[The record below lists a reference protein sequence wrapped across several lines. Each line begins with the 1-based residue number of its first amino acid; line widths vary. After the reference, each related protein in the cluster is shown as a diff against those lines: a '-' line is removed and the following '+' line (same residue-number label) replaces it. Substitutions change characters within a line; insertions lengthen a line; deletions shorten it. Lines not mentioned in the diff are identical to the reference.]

1 MAATAK
7 EPAAKKPAA
16 AKPAAAKP
24 AAEMIPDGSIIDG
37 VHYHQH
43 DIVIVGAGGAGMR
56 AAIEAGPHANTAVIS
71 KLYPTRSHTGAAQGG
86 MAAALANVEEDNWE
100 WHTYDT
106 VKGGDYL
113 VDQDAAEILAKEAI
127 DAVLDLE
134 NMGLPFNRT
143 PEGKIDQRR
152 FGGHTREHGAAP
164 VRRACYAADRT
175 GHMILQTLFQNC
187 VRLGINFFNEY
198 YVLDMVMS
206 TVKGKQVPSG
216 VVAYELATG
225 DLHVFQGKA
234 VIFATGGFG
243 KIFKTTS
250 NAHTLTGDGVG
261 IIWRKGLPLE
271 DMEFFQFHP
280 TGLAGL
286 GILLSEAAR
295 GEGAILR
302 NASGERFMERYTPTL
317 KDLAPRDIVARSM
330 ALEIREGRG
339 AGPNKDY
346 LYLDITHLEPA
357 VIDEKLPDITE
368 FARTYLG
375 VEPYTEPVPVL
386 PTAHYAMGGIPT
398 NNNAEVLRN
407 NTDVVA
413 GLYAAGEC
421 ACVSVHGS
429 NRLGTNSL
437 LDINVFGKRA
447 GQNAVKYVKT
457 APWVPLPKDPAKG
470 IRDLLD
476 RVRAGDG
483 SERIAVIRKEL
494 QDSMDRNAQIFR
506 TEESLKE
513 VTELIETLRARYKNI
528 RIQDKGKRY
537 NTDLLEAVELGFLL
551 DLAEVLVYSARS
563 RHESRGGHM
572 REDYPKRDDENFLV
586 HTMAYRTGDPES
598 ADAGDHITLGWK
610 PVVITNYPPMERKY

>member
-1 MAATAK
+1 MTDYA
-7 EPAAKKPAA
+7 
-16 AKPAAAKP
+16 
-24 AAEMIPDGSIIDG
+24 DGTVVDG
-37 VHYHQH
+37 VTYHQH
-43 DIVIVGAGGAGMR
+43 DVVIVGAGGAGMR
-56 AAIEAGPHANTAVIS
+56 AAIEAGPKARTAVIS

-100 WHTYDT
+100 WHTFDT
-106 VKGGDYL
+106 IKGGDYL

-127 DAVLDLE
+127 DAVYDLE

-152 FGGHTREHGAAP
+152 FGGHTRDHGKAP

-175 GHMILQTLFQNC
+175 GHMILQTLYQNC
-187 VRLGINFFNEY
+187 VKHGINFFNEY
-198 YVLDMVMS
+198 YVLDLVMVEVDG
-206 TVKGKQVPSG
+206 VKRPSA

-225 DLHVFQGKA
+225 DLHVFQGKSI
-234 VIFATGGFG
+234 IFATGGFG

-302 NASGERFMERYTPTL
+302 NSEGERFMERYAPTI
-317 KDLAPRDIVARSM
+317 KDLAPRDIVARCM
-330 ALEIREGRG
+330 ATEIREGRG
-339 AGPNKDY
+339 GGPNKDY
-346 LYLDITHLEPA
+346 VYLDITHLEPA
-357 VIDEKLPDITE
+357 VIDAKLPDITE

-398 NNNAEVLRN
+398 NVAAEVLSD
-407 NTDVVA
+407 NTTVVP

-447 GQNAVKYVKT
+447 GNNAVEYALT
-457 APWVPLPKDPAKG
+457 AEFIPLPDDPAKP
-470 IRDLLD
+470 IRELVEML
-476 RVRAGDG
+476 RTSNGT
-483 SERIAVIRKEL
+483 ERMSTMRKEL
-494 QDSMDRNAQIFR
+494 QDSMDRNAQVYR
-506 TEESLKE
+506 TETSLVE
-513 VTELIETLRARYKNI
+513 VTKVIENLRGRYKNVMV
-528 RIQDKGKRY
+528 QDKGKRF
-537 NTDLLEAVELGFLL
+537 NTDLLEAIELGFLL
-551 DLAEVLVYSARS
+551 DLAEVLVYSALYRK
-563 RHESRGGHM
+563 ESRGGHF
-572 REDYPKRDDENFLV
+572 REDFPTRDDENYMV
-586 HTMAYRTGDPES
+586 HTMAYLTGDAHSE
-598 ADAGDHITLGWK
+598 DAGDHIKLETK
-610 PVVITNYPPMERKY
+610 PVVVTRYQPMERKY

>member
-1 MAATAK
+1 VTS
-7 EPAAKKPAA
+7 PAPSPQSAVV
-16 AKPAAAKP
+16 
-24 AAEMIPDGSIIDG
+24 DGI
-37 VHYHQH
+37 HYHQH

-56 AAIEAGPHANTAVIS
+56 AAIEAGPNASTAVIS

-86 MAAALANVEEDNWE
+86 MAAALANVEDDNWE
-100 WHTYDT
+100 WHTFDT

-143 PEGKIDQRR
+143 PDGKIDQRR
-152 FGGHTREHGAAP
+152 FGGHTAEHGKNP

-175 GHMILQTLFQNC
+175 GHMILQTLYQNC
-187 VRLGINFFNEY
+187 VKHGIEFYNEF
-198 YVLDMVMS
+198 YVLDLIMGEVDG
-206 TVKGKQVPSG
+206 VERPAG

-225 DLHVFQGKA
+225 ELHVFQGKA
-234 VIFATGGFG
+234 VVFATGGFG
-243 KIFKTTS
+243 KIYKTTS

-302 NASGERFMERYTPTL
+302 NSEGERFMERYAPTI
-317 KDLAPRDIVARSM
+317 KDLAPRDIVARCM
-330 ALEIREGRG
+330 ATEIREGRG
-339 AGPNKDY
+339 GGPHKDY
-346 LYLDITHLEPA
+346 VYLDITHLDPA
-357 VIDEKLPDITE
+357 VIDAKLPDITE

-398 NNNAEVLRN
+398 NVHAEVLRD
-407 NTDVVA
+407 NTTVVP

-447 GQNAVKYVKT
+447 GKNAVEFVKT
-457 APWVPLPKDPAKG
+457 AEFVPLPDDPAG
-470 IRDLLD
+470 F
-476 RVRAGDG
+476 VRGLVDDVRGATGT
-483 SERIAVIRKEL
+483 ERIATLRKEL
-494 QDSMDRNAQIFR
+494 QESMDRNAQVFR
-506 TEESLKE
+506 TEETLDE
-513 VTELIETLRARYKNI
+513 VTHVIADLRERFKNI
-528 RIQDKGKRY
+528 SVQDKGKRF
-537 NTDLLEAVELGFLL
+537 NTDLLEAIELGFLL
-551 DLAEVLVYSARS
+551 DLAEVVVYSARS
-563 RHESRGGHM
+563 RQESRGGHF
-572 REDYPKRDDENFLV
+572 REDYPTRDDENWLI
-586 HTMAYRTGDPES
+586 HTMAYLTGDAHS
-598 ADAGDHITLGWK
+598 SLAGDHIRLDTK
-610 PVVITNYPPMERKY
+610 PVVITNYQPMERKY